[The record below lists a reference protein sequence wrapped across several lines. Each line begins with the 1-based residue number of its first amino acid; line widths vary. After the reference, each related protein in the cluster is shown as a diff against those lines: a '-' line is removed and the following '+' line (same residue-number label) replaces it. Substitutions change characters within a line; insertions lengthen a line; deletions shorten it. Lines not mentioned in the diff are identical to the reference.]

1 MLAAYMRMFRCL
13 FDELKERAKE
23 STESRELRSISR
35 TWSFAS
41 GCCSR
46 KLSLTFMPL
55 SSVLDGIMTLAP
67 LSARTRAVSFPI
79 PFVAPT
85 EA

>member
-1 MLAAYMRMFRCL
+1 MRMFRCL